1 MNTARARLAL
11 YGIAV
16 GLLGWTSLALL
27 WQDMPG
33 GAGPLLE
40 IALFALLSILIKSLG
55 FQVAP
60 DVTHSL
66 VGVADL
72 AVLFARGP
80 LEAGVVA
87 AVSGGICQVACARS
101 RRPRQWTVY
110 PSLAL
115 LGSGLNALMA
125 VVTGWVFERL
135 AGPLPLGQLDGRAGL
150 AVLAVCATW
159 FTLDHLGW
167 ATAEWLVSGVSGAV
181 HFVRDILPYSLRVE
195 LAPLP
200 FSVLLATAYGTS
212 NAIVVGLAVITLL
225 VASYILRRLITALR
239 EERRHVQELSTVD
252 ALNQALLSGR
262 FDRNEMSRLVYRF
275 CAQVLDA
282 THFCMQVRA
291 QDGPH
296 RAGDALEVPVLAING
311 QLVTEADPP
320 LGDKAYRWMEGT
332 RHTVLAD
339 SPEALSLAP
348 TLTLGQP
355 ALSGL
360 YAPILRGDEYL
371 GLIALHSP
379 RAGAY
384 TAEDA
389 HFLSLAASHA
399 ALGLHT
405 ARLYQREQ
413 QRASQLEAIGQIS
426 RKVAAILDLETLFAD
441 TVKLVQEAFGY
452 YHVAIFTVDQAR
464 ERLTFQASSN
474 PSVQTRGPALP
485 WGQGIVGYVAMTGES
500 VLANDVRRDPR
511 YLADLT
517 LPETRAE
524 MSAPLRVEDRILGV
538 LDVQCNRAGAL
549 TEVDHAAL
557 LTLADQIAIA
567 VEDSNL
573 YKEQQELAWVST
585 AMLQV
590 ADAVGE
596 LSTPEE
602 VLDTIVRLTP
612 MLTGVRRCGI
622 FLWSQE
628 EHGFVAVK
636 TAGLTPIQ
644 QRSLEAQ
651 TFAAG
656 SIPVLDAV
664 HEGGESLTCSA
675 PEFECFL
682 PPPIS
687 DNPSTGTVIA
697 LPLRSQAQTIGVLVT
712 EGPTT
717 DEHMMAH
724 RQSMLTGIANQAAMA
739 LENAR
744 LFTAEREQSWVSTA
758 LLQVANLIR
767 SHSEL
772 DQTIA
777 SVLRLTPVLVGI
789 QWCVLWLWDDVRR
802 ALKGMESYGLDDETR
817 AALQAQEAV
826 HHALP
831 LLNEIITRQPEDGAP
846 QPVSDLDPS
855 VGALLPAN
863 VARQLEAASL
873 TALPLYIQERLLG
886 VLLVAHPEKG
896 VDIPERRMNILS
908 GIAHQIALAI
918 EADTFYKQAI
928 QQQRTE
934 RELELAREIQASFV
948 PERFPDVPGWQF
960 GVEWRAAR
968 GVGGDFYDLIPL
980 DAQHLGLLIAD
991 VSDKGVAAALYMAL
1005 ARTVVRIVAKV
1016 TRDPAETLRQVN
1028 SILMEDARSGMF
1040 VSMFYATLDLE
1051 SGLLTY
1057 ARAGHNP
1064 PLLLRAHDR
1073 AVERLLSRGVVLGIL
1088 DEPVIESAELTMAHG
1103 DALVLYTDGVTEAEN
1118 SRYEEFGEERLQT
1131 VLRETQALTAEAL
1144 VQRINAAAVTF
1155 VGERPQFDD
1164 FTLLVVVRDGA

>member
-16 GLLGWTSLALL
+16 GLLGWGTLVLPWLRAES
-27 WQDMPG
+27 

-40 IALFALLSILIKSLG
+40 IVLFALLSVLIKSLG

-125 VVTGWVFERL
+125 VCTGWVYQRL
-135 AGPLPLGQLDGRAGL
+135 GGPLPLAQLDWRGVL
-150 AVLAVCATW
+150 AVLAACGTW

-167 ATAEWLVSGVSGAV
+167 AAAEWLVSGVQGAI

-200 FSVLLATAYGTS
+200 FAVLLAAAYAAG
-212 NAIVVGLAVITLL
+212 NPFVIGLTLVALL
-225 VASYILRRLITALR
+225 VASYILRRLISALR

-262 FDRNEMSRLVYRF
+262 FDSDEMSRLVYRF

-282 THFCMQVRA
+282 THFCMQVRS

-296 RAGDALEVPVLAING
+296 RASDALDVPVLAING
-311 QLVTEADPP
+311 RLLTEDIPA
-320 LGDKAYRWMEGT
+320 LGDEAYRWMEGA
-332 RHTVLAD
+332 RRTVLAE
-339 SPEALSLAP
+339 SPEALNLAP
-348 TLTLGQP
+348 GLTMGQP
-355 ALSGL
+355 VRSGL

-379 RAGAY
+379 RPGAY
-384 TAEDA
+384 SADDA

-426 RKVAAILDLETLFAD
+426 RKVAAILDLKTLFAD
-441 TVKLVQEAFGY
+441 AVKLVQEAFGY
-452 YHVAIFTVDQAR
+452 YHVSIFTVDRVR
-464 ERLTFQASSN
+464 ETLTFQASSN
-474 PSVQTRGPALP
+474 PSVQTRQPVLP
-485 WGQGIVGYVAMTGES
+485 WGQGIVGHVAMTGES
-500 VLANDVRRDPR
+500 VLANDVRRDAR
-511 YLADLT
+511 YLPDVT

-524 MSAPLRVEDRILGV
+524 MAAPLRVEDRILGV
-538 LDVQCNRAGAL
+538 LDVQCNRTGAL

-573 YKEQQELAWVST
+573 YEEQQELAWVST

-590 ADAVGE
+590 AQAVGE

-602 VLDTIVRLTP
+602 VLDSIVRLTP

-622 FLWSQE
+622 FLWSDE
-628 EHGFVAVK
+628 ENGFVAVK
-636 TAGLTPIQ
+636 TAGLSPVQ
-644 QRSLEAQ
+644 QRALESQ
-651 TFAAG
+651 TFVVGAV
-656 SIPVLDAV
+656 PVLDAV
-664 HEGGESLTCSA
+664 HQQGEGLTCSA

-697 LPLRSQAQTIGVLVT
+697 LPLRSKAQTIGVLVT

-717 DEHMMAH
+717 DEHLMAH

-744 LFTAEREQSWVSTA
+744 LYTAEREQSWVSTA

-767 SHSEL
+767 THSEL
-772 DQTIA
+772 DQTIG
-777 SVLRLTPVLVGI
+777 SVLRLAPVLVGI
-789 QWCVLWLWDDVRR
+789 QWCALWLWDDVRR
-802 ALKGMESYGLDDETR
+802 TFTGMEAYGLDDETR
-817 AALQAQEAV
+817 AALQAHEAV
-826 HHALP
+826 QQALP
-831 LLNEIITRQPEDGAP
+831 LLSRIVVRQEGDEAL
-846 QPVSDLDPS
+846 QPISDLHPT
-855 VGALLPAN
+855 VGAALPAS
-863 VARQLEAASL
+863 VARRLEDTSL
-873 TALPLYIQERLLG
+873 TALPLRIQERLLG
-886 VLLVAHPEKG
+886 VLLVAHPERG
-896 VDIPERRMNILS
+896 SDLPERRMNILA

-918 EADTFYKQAI
+918 EADQFYKQAI
-928 QQQRTE
+928 RQQRTE

-948 PERFPDVPGWQF
+948 PERCPEVPGWQF
-960 GVEWRAAR
+960 TVTWRAAR

-980 DAQHLGLLIAD
+980 DEQHLGLLIAD

-1016 TRDPAETLRQVN
+1016 TRDPAEALRKVN
-1028 SILMEDARSGMF
+1028 GILMEDARSGMF
-1040 VSMFYATLDLE
+1040 VSMFYAVLDLQT
-1051 SGLLTY
+1051 GALTY

-1064 PLLLRAHDR
+1064 PLVLRAADR

-1088 DEPVIESAELTMAHG
+1088 DEPVIESAELALSHG

-1118 SRYEEFGEERLQT
+1118 GRYEEFGEERLQT
-1131 VLRETQALTAEAL
+1131 LLREAPEIAAQALVE
-1144 VQRINAAAVTF
+1144 RINAAAVDF
-1155 VGERPQFDD
+1155 VGDRPQFDD